1 MPNLFF
7 EHLTP
12 GERDEF
18 LACCEKVV
26 YRKDDPIILKDGTGR
41 DLFVIKNGSATA
53 ADNWDDDVVP
63 LAIFAEGDVFGEM
76 SFVDGSP
83 RSATVVANEDSEVY
97 RMSFDRFES
106 LMEEKPGLAA
116 RFLMGF
122 MRVLVRRLQFTDQTF
137 TTLAVMNRELKKN
150 AVEFRKAMVIQE
162 PEKRE

>member
-18 LACCEKVV
+18 LACCACEM
-26 YRKDDPIILKDGTGR
+26 YRKDAPIIHKGETDR
-41 DLFVIKNGSATA
+41 DLFVIKSGSATA

-76 SFVDGSP
+76 SFIDGSP
-83 RSATVVANEDSEVY
+83 RSATVVANEDSIVN
-97 RMSFDRFES
+97 RMSFDKFEK
-106 LMEEKPGLAA
+106 LMEEKPRLAA

-122 MRVLVRRLQFTDQTF
+122 MRVLVKRLQFTDQTF
-137 TTLAVMNRELKKN
+137 TTLAVMNRELKRN
-150 AVEFRKAMVIQE
+150 TVEFRKAMLLQNPGSE
-162 PEKRE
+162 

>member
-12 GERDEF
+12 RERDEF
-18 LACCEKVV
+18 LACCESQMF
-26 YRKDDPIILKDGTGR
+26 RKDSPIIIKGDCTR

-53 ADNWDDDVVP
+53 ADSWDDDVVP

-76 SFVDGSP
+76 SFIDGSP
-83 RSATVVANEDSEVY
+83 RSATVMANEDSILY
-97 RMSFDRFES
+97 RMSFDRFEK
-106 LMEEKPGLAA
+106 LMDDKPNLAA

-122 MRVLVRRLQFTDQTF
+122 MRVLVKRLQFTDQTF

-150 AVEFRKAMVIQE
+150 TVEFRKAMLIH
-162 PEKRE
+162 PGKD